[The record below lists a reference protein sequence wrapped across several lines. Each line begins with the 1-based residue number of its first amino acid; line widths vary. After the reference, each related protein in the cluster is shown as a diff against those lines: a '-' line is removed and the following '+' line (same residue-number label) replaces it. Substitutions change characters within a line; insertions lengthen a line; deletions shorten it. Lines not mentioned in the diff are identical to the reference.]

1 MLDIIRDS
9 SLGKVVRFATGNRV
23 LHHLDEKPGFKLPSP
38 IQEPEKE
45 AEARSETSVTTND
58 QNLEDKIEAA
68 SRQSSGGPA
77 AAKTTSH
84 PIHPVLTSE
93 GFTLV
98 DWYATGTETSPMPL
112 HEASSRI
119 ASFR

>member
-1 MLDIIRDS
+1 
-9 SLGKVVRFATGNRV
+9 
-23 LHHLDEKPGFKLPSP
+23 
-38 IQEPEKE
+38 
-45 AEARSETSVTTND
+45 
-58 QNLEDKIEAA
+58 
-68 SRQSSGGPA
+68 
-77 AAKTTSH
+77 
-84 PIHPVLTSE
+84 VLTSE